1 MNPFHFICESA
12 IFVLSHSRLDGK
24 LCIEQ
29 FLRHLLWGSNCFLQ
43 SQELGQMAI
52 LPFPH
57 GALMRRQQ
65 MSFPGLARLGLM
77 QWAEG
82 QDGELRARD
91 FGLKDPMP
99 VTAVRKDEG
108 SPALAA

>member
-1 MNPFHFICESA
+1 
-12 IFVLSHSRLDGK
+12 
-24 LCIEQ
+24 
-29 FLRHLLWGSNCFLQ
+29 
-43 SQELGQMAI
+43 MAI
-52 LPFPH
+52 LLFPH

-82 QDGELRARD
+82 QDGVFRARD

-99 VTAVRKDEG
+99 VTAVRKGEG
-108 SPALAA
+108 SPKLASFASLLQ

>member
-1 MNPFHFICESA
+1 
-12 IFVLSHSRLDGK
+12 
-24 LCIEQ
+24 
-29 FLRHLLWGSNCFLQ
+29 
-43 SQELGQMAI
+43 
-52 LPFPH
+52 
-57 GALMRRQQ
+57 
-65 MSFPGLARLGLM
+65 MSLPGLARLGLM

-82 QDGELRARD
+82 QDGEFRARD